1 VTEPVSEYRFRIALH
16 DTDSAGVLFF
26 GHLFRHAHDAYEAAM
41 ARIGW
46 PIDRLIRGG
55 ELGLP
60 VVHADA
66 DFRRPLRHGD
76 PVRVA
81 LAVETVAR
89 ERFTV
94 GYQFWRDDERA
105 AIAKTVHV
113 AIDPRSGG
121 VCALPR
127 ALVQALERLTAA
139 RASG

>member
-46 PIDRLIRGG
+46 PIDRLIRNG

-66 DFRRPLRHGD
+66 DYRRPLRHGE
-76 PVRVA
+76 PVRVT
-81 LAVETVAR
+81 LAVDAVAR

-94 GYQFWRDDERA
+94 CYQFWRDDERA

-121 VCALPR
+121 VCPLPPALI
-127 ALVQALERLTAA
+127 QALKGLSAERAA
-139 RASG
+139 S